1 VNVGVAAHITA
12 AAAGGPRYDPTLS
25 KEERMSATNGIWLCQ
40 FCGTLVDSD
49 AVRYPVD
56 VLRRWKSDAENSAL
70 REVESI
76 AVANRANNFDKKR
89 QDLSPYFGIERHGWS
104 SLLAACKDQ
113 RGRALAWYGHKYDS
127 SLYVPRDAEQ
137 KIDTW
142 YRHAKM
148 CILQWQKQEKEERE
162 PFAQLLVVVDQ
173 SGAGKTNLVLH
184 LAEEYGKDAPVIIVP
199 GRHTIVDKHTL
210 EREIVD
216 AVGYP
221 VDDITYHAKLYELC
235 QIAQREGSPL
245 LVIVE
250 GVDENSD
257 PMLMCEAIEQ
267 VLNACQDYPLLLL
280 VTCRDAFWPQI
291 QSPFLESFLRG
302 NSPVRPG
309 LYMDGEFEQACK
321 KYFSQWKVEV
331 ELSVE
336 AKESL
341 RSPLLLSIFS
351 EVNRGCSFKF
361 VPSVVAKDLW
371 EKYLEVK
378 IDAIHDALKRRLS
391 KQAIRTAVEDVALR
405 MLERNS
411 PALSFSEISI
421 LNRHIDPDNT
431 APHSLF
437 LQLKNSG
444 VFYEDTPQ
452 SISFVYETFLEYV
465 VGQALAREFKESG
478 KREHVLNRIDELARS
493 YRWRQIPLYVTELI
507 SEPDALIERLHLSN
521 IWLAAQAIRRSP
533 TRVSPQVRQRLIADL
548 EGKLES
554 KFSLDRQRAADLLG
568 VLGAK
573 GSKDRLLSCLTMS
586 KPASLEAQA
595 LLRALARFGV
605 EDIVEP
611 FIHYLGRF
619 LEWHL
624 PDDQELVDSLPA
636 HFRHQLL
643 NKALALLQVP
653 EQMYAAAH
661 AIGYLKA
668 EQAVA
673 PLLSHLETT
682 EWSNWVALLTLVAIG
697 TEEAFNALEIAFG
710 RIGEKIS
717 AIDQRWSSTTSSPY
731 DQEVD
736 RQARNELY
744 GILEVVR
751 GRGIQHCPSKK
762 ITPFLVR
769 LLEHPNAHVRFEAIQ
784 SIRHLGA
791 SDAALA
797 LIKSRPCD
805 DWRPGFGIAEAL
817 TAFGRQI
824 DIEPILA
831 LANDPTTPEMVV
843 RDAIK
848 ALGVSRDKRVLE
860 PLSAFIAQR
869 RFLFE
874 VIQALGDT
882 ELLEAIPLLI
892 RVLEDDSIV
901 GNAESFLNR
910 ENIEYFVVEE
920 LGKLQHPEA
929 FEPVERYARKH
940 LPTVGHMTLSALVA
954 TGGER
959 AIPCLQEI
967 WECDPDKR
975 ETNLRGL
982 LWIGTTTAIDKVIE
996 LLQPIDGEKAALLA
1010 HALSNGRGL
1019 DFITGTMYSVGILE
1033 AIDSR
1038 LVAILDVHFDEMAF
1052 DGKWRAII
1060 AMKYIANH
1068 AACQLLVRIATD
1080 PKYGEVLFPNA
1091 RPGSFQTLRQAA
1103 IHMLCD
1109 LGSNVA
1115 IEAVLDALSDQPANV
1130 IEFRLAKMDYRSVGD
1145 AVQKRLHAASDPVL
1159 IRLLTLLGTFGDYT
1173 VLPSLQPYIDDP
1185 RQEVADAA
1193 YVAEQR
1199 ILGLAYF

>member
-1 VNVGVAAHITA
+1 VRDEFDQKTKDVLSRRAGGKCSNPECRRVTSAPHTSSEKAVNVGVAAHITA
-12 AAAGGPRYDPTLS
+12 AAAEGPRYDPTLS
-25 KEERMSATNGIWLCQ
+25 IEERMAANNGIWLCQ

-49 AVRYPVD
+49 VERYPVD
-56 VLRRWKSDAENSAL
+56 LLRRWKSEAENSAL
-70 REVESI
+70 REVENI
-76 AVANRANNFDKKR
+76 AVANQANNSGKNR
-89 QDLSPYFGIERHGWS
+89 QDLLPYFGIERHNWS

-113 RGRALAWYGHKYDS
+113 RGKVLARYVHKYDP
-127 SLYVPRDAEQ
+127 SLYVRREAEQ
-137 KIDTW
+137 KIDIW
-142 YRHAKM
+142 YRHAKI
-148 CILQWQKQEKEERE
+148 CSLQWQKQEKEKRE
-162 PFAQLLVVVDQ
+162 PFARLLVVVDQ
-173 SGAGKTNLVLH
+173 AGAGKTNVVLH
-184 LAEEYGKDAPVIIVP
+184 LAEKYGKDAPVIIVP
-199 GRHTIVDKHTL
+199 GRHTIIDKHTL

-221 VDDITYHAKLYELC
+221 VDDVTYHAKVYELC
-235 QIAQREGSPL
+235 QIAQREGYPL

-267 VLNACQDYPLLLL
+267 VLDASQDYPLLLL

-302 NSPVRPG
+302 NGPVRLG
-309 LYMDGEFEQACK
+309 LYTDEEFEQARK
-321 KYFSQWKVEV
+321 KYFSHWKVDV

-351 EVNRGCSFKF
+351 EVNQGCSFKF

-371 EKYLEVK
+371 AKYLEVK

-391 KQAIRTAVEDVALR
+391 KQAIHVAVEDVALR
-405 MLERNS
+405 MLERTS
-411 PALSFSEISI
+411 PSLSFSDISN
-421 LNRHIDPDNT
+421 LNRHIDPDDT
-431 APHSLF
+431 APYSLF

-444 VFYEDTPQ
+444 VLYEDTPQ

-465 VGQALAREFKESG
+465 IAQALAREFKESA
-478 KREHVLNRIDELARS
+478 KREYVLKCIDELARS
-493 YRWRQIPLYVTELI
+493 YRWRQIPLYLTELI
-507 SEPDALIERLHLSN
+507 SEPDAVIERLHLSN
-521 IWLAAQAIRRSP
+521 LWLAAQAIRRAP
-533 TRVSPQVRQRLIADL
+533 TCVSPQVRQRLIADL
-548 EGKLES
+548 KVKLDS
-554 KFSLDRQRAADLLG
+554 RFSLDRQRAADLLG
-568 VLGAK
+568 VLGENE
-573 GSKDRLLSCLTMS
+573 SKDRLLSCWATS
-586 KPASLEAQA
+586 KPDSLEAQA
-595 LLRALARFGV
+595 VLRALARFGV

-624 PDDQELVDSLPA
+624 PDDQELVDTLPA
-636 HFRHQLL
+636 RFRYQLL
-643 NKALALLQVP
+643 EKALALLQDS
-653 EQMYAAAH
+653 EYMYAAAH

-673 PLLSHLETT
+673 PLLSHLEAT

-697 TEEAFNALEIAFG
+697 TEEAFNALEVAFG
-710 RIGEKIS
+710 KIGEKIS
-717 AIDQRWSSTTSSPY
+717 AIDQQLSSTTPSPHNL
-731 DQEVD
+731 EVD
-736 RQARNELY
+736 HQARNELY

-797 LIKSRPCD
+797 LIKSRPSD

-831 LANDPTTPEMVV
+831 LVNDPTTPEMVV

-882 ELLEAIPLLI
+882 ELPEAVPLLI

-901 GNAESFLNR
+901 GGAESFLNR
-910 ENIEYFVVEE
+910 ENIEYFAVEE

-929 FEPVERYARKH
+929 FESVERYARKH
-940 LPTVGHMTLSALVA
+940 LPTVGHMALSALVA

-959 AIPCLQEI
+959 AIPFLQEV
-967 WECDPDKR
+967 WGRDPDKR
-975 ETNLRGL
+975 ETILRAL
-982 LWIGTTTAIDKVIE
+982 LWMETRAAIDKAIE

-1019 DFITGTMYSVGILE
+1019 DFITGTTSSVGILE

-1038 LVAILDVHFDEMAF
+1038 LVAILDAHFDEIAF

-1068 AACQLLVRIATD
+1068 AARQLLERIATE
-1080 PKYGEVLFPNA
+1080 PKYGEILFPNA

-1103 IHMLCD
+1103 IHMLYVCTF
-1109 LGSNVA
+1109 LKGSSKKEHHV
-1115 IEAVLDALSDQPANV
+1115 VLRRRINILETTEMSHASSHYMFGRALAP
-1130 IEFRLAKMDYRSVGD
+1130 L
-1145 AVQKRLHAASDPVL
+1145 
-1159 IRLLTLLGTFGDYT
+1159 
-1173 VLPSLQPYIDDP
+1173 
-1185 RQEVADAA
+1185 
-1193 YVAEQR
+1193 
-1199 ILGLAYF
+1199 